1 VSGSW
6 PAPVERDSRGILDPW
21 LLRQRV
27 HLTRYPAGEA
37 LAGVVDRFWAVR
49 WDLPPGTF
57 HRQQVLT
64 HPAAN
69 VSVGHADARD
79 SARDAARRE
88 DAGREDAGHDGA
100 SRDGP
105 VEARLNRVGRDGAGR
120 DGAGRDGAGRDGDVR
135 DGASRDGPVEARL
148 NGVARRLTTRVLAG
162 QGWAVAAMAR
172 PGGLG
177 AFLTGSAA
185 DFTDKVVPLG
195 EAIGID
201 DAALTRR
208 VVAAPDEAA
217 RVGLLAAALEQALD
231 PARVKAAS
239 QVADVARLAETDR
252 TVRRLA
258 DLCRTA
264 GIGQR
269 TLQRMFMRYAGVSP
283 TWVIRRY
290 RLQEAAEAVREGASV
305 SWAEVAAALGYAD
318 QAHLTRDFRAA
329 IGQTPAA
336 YAEAQSPAS

>member
-1 VSGSW
+1 VSSSG

-21 LLRQRV
+21 LLRERV
-27 HLTRYPAGEA
+27 RLTRYPAGPA

-49 WDLPPGTF
+49 WDLPPGVV

-64 HPAAN
+64 HPTAN
-69 VSVGHADARD
+69 FSVGNANAD
-79 SARDAARRE
+79 
-88 DAGREDAGHDGA
+88 
-100 SRDGP
+100 
-105 VEARLNRVGRDGAGR
+105 
-120 DGAGRDGAGRDGDVR
+120 DGDR
-135 DGASRDGPVEARL
+135 RIGPVEARL
-148 NGVARRLTTRVLAG
+148 NGVARRLSTRVLVG

-177 AFLTGSAA
+177 AFITRSAA

-195 EAIGID
+195 EGIAVE
-201 DAALTRR
+201 DAALIRR
-208 VVAAPDEAA
+208 IVAEPEEAA
-217 RVGLLAAALEQALD
+217 RVGLLAGALEQALD
-231 PARVKAAS
+231 PERVEAAS
-239 QVADVARLAETDR
+239 QVAGVARLAETDR
-252 TVRRLA
+252 SVRRLA
-258 DLCRTA
+258 DLCAMA

-269 TLQRMFMRYAGVSP
+269 TLQRMFMRHAGVSP

-318 QAHLTRDFRAA
+318 QAHLIRDFRAA